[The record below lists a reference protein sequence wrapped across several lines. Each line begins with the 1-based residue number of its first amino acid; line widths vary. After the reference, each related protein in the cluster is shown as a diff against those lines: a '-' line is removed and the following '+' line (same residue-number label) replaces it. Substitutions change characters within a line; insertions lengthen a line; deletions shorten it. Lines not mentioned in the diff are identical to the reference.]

1 MSDSKPNKDIEAC
14 LRDAYLKGKHRN
26 IRFPDPKHFRLSV
39 SGKTA
44 RLSLTAD
51 AVVRNMQDDA
61 AAFEGWLLALKAW
74 RCIENAKLHWD
85 APEKGN
91 DGHYQRFL
99 YRVTQFEK
107 LFGWFEVVPECRV
120 LLGDS
125 RVKGSLFV
133 NTAAGTPKDNPDE
146 KSKET
151 MLEKYLADSGWLSIT
166 FALDKDKV
174 GRQFPVGLFEN
185 TVSQET
191 KIFTGGKSAIDLV
204 GVEHKAKRVWVFELK
219 AEGSHPSIGIVSELF
234 FYVAFMRD
242 AIMGIFKF
250 KDSERRVGG
259 RLHHRDLEVIEEIRG
274 CLLAPKFHPLLDD
287 NLVVDLLNMA
297 TWPDGLKVGFCS
309 EKLPDAFVAQ
319 VAA

>member
-1 MSDSKPNKDIEAC
+1 MSESDPNKENESNLC
-14 LRDAYLKGKHRN
+14 DAYLKSKRRN
-26 IRFPDPKHFRLSV
+26 IRLPDPRYFRLS
-39 SGKTA
+39 SNLGKA
-44 RLSLTAD
+44 RLSLAAE
-51 AVVRNMQDDA
+51 AVVRNMQDDV

-74 RCIENAKLHWD
+74 GCIENAELHWD
-85 APEKGN
+85 APEKRN

-107 LFGWFEVVPECRV
+107 LFGWFEVVRECRV
-120 LLGDS
+120 LLGES

-133 NTAAGTPKDNPDE
+133 NTAAGTPKVNPDE

-151 MLEKYLADSGWLSIT
+151 KLEKYLADSGWLSIT

-185 TVSQET
+185 TVSQKT

-204 GVEHKAKRVWVFELK
+204 GLEHKAKRVWVFELK
-219 AEGSHPSIGIVSELF
+219 AEGNQSMGIVSELF

-242 AIMGIFKF
+242 AIMGTFKF
-250 KDSERRVGG
+250 KDSERCVDG
-259 RLHHRDLEVIEEIRG
+259 RLHHRDLELIEEIRG

-287 NLVVDLLNMA
+287 NLVVDLLNNA
-297 TWPDGLKVGFCS
+297 VWPDGLKVGFCS
-309 EKLPDAFVAQ
+309 EKLPDAIVAQ
-319 VAA
+319 AAA